1 MMDVY
6 VENGE
11 FKTSETVVFKAKNI
25 LEIQE
30 GSLNYEPNLGIDL
43 KRFLDPDIKIQ
54 NETFEAYSLQR
65 LGEQGVNP
73 IELIVNKENVF
84 KQYFDYKVVEAS
96 TEGMV
101 AK

>member
-1 MMDVY
+1 MDVY
-6 VENGE
+6 IDNSE
-11 FKTSETVVFKAKNI
+11 FKISDTVVFKAKNI
-25 LEIQE
+25 LEVQE
-30 GSLNYEPNLGIDL
+30 GSLTYEPNLGIDL
-43 KRFLDPDIKIQ
+43 KRFLDPDVKIQ
-54 NETFEAYSLQR
+54 NSTFEAYSIQR

>member
-1 MMDVY
+1 MIDVY
-6 VENGE
+6 IDNGE
-11 FKTSETVVFKAKNI
+11 FKISDTVVFKAKNI
-25 LEIQE
+25 LEVQE
-30 GSLNYEPNLGIDL
+30 GSLTYEPNLGIDL
-43 KRFLDPDIKIQ
+43 KRFLDPDVKIQ
-54 NETFEAYSLQR
+54 NQTFEAYSIQK